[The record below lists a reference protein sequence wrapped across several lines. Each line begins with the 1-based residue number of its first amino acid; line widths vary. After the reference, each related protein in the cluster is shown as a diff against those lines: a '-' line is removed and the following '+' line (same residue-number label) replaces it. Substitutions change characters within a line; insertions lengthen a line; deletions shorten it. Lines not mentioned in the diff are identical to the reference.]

1 MHPDS
6 AREDEGLGFRATAP
20 RLDQRVDRLPV
31 LGDAVRR
38 VLEGRM
44 DEHGA
49 LSGDIGV
56 RLGIPQLA
64 HDGLDLLL
72 REPSRF
78 RLGSGEP
85 PDAIAAWPATLR
97 GAKPPGQPFTPW
109 RLLEHIRISQWD
121 IVEFTKSAKHVSPE
135 WPAGYWPQSDA
146 PPDAAAWDKSVAQ
159 VEQDLR
165 AMQRLVRDP
174 ATDLFGRIP
183 HGTGQTALR
192 EALVLADHNSY
203 HVGQLVLLRRLLG
216 AWKGD

>member
-1 MHPDS
+1 MPAKRPKRKTADPDH
-6 AREDEGLGFRATAP
+6 ALRDHVRE
-20 RLDQRVDRLPV
+20 
-31 LGDAVRR
+31 
-38 VLEGRM
+38 
-44 DEHGA
+44 
-49 LSGDIGV
+49 
-56 RLGIPQLA
+56 
-64 HDGLDLLL
+64 LL
-72 REPSRF
+72 RGGHAHVTFE
-78 RLGSGEP
+78 
-85 PDAIAAWPATLR
+85 DAIADWPPGLR
-97 GAKPPGQPFTPW
+97 SAKPAGHPFTPW

-135 WPAGYWPQSDA
+135 WPAGYWPHSDA

-174 ATDLFGRIP
+174 ATDLFVRIP